1 METPTPQAQAGT
13 ETQPTATAQT
23 VDMTAAADALTTAI
37 MAGEPQEVIDQIA
50 ASYSPKTATAEAP
63 ITEPAPEPGQV
74 VEPNKEPTTEPVT
87 QEPVTQQPEPQ
98 GEPED
103 GRLPERIRIG
113 SLPDRDR
120 AILGAATMLA
130 KADGISIEEAFA
142 RVSGKQ
148 TTEPQ
153 TTTQAQAEP
162 VAAEQA
168 PTFAALQSRVAEIKA
183 KLDEAGSAEGLFT
196 PELAQLQQE
205 YAETVADLK
214 VAQLQEGQRQAQ
226 EQLTQAQM
234 QDAWSK
240 SLADVQKDYPAMADR
255 NSPQYLL
262 AAQLTQRARQDATHP
277 LHSAVFSDP
286 NAPRLF
292 ADEANRMLGGQ
303 VAQAPAAS
311 PVPQPTRQV
320 LPASGSKGTQTVT
333 QPSKTREQILADSEA
348 ATLAAIE
355 GTPLNAASRPLGI
368 LIR

>member
-50 ASYSPKTATAEAP
+50 ASYSPQPATAETP
-63 ITEPAPEPGQV
+63 KTEPAPEPGQV
-74 VEPNKEPTTEPVT
+74 VEPNKEPNAEPT
-87 QEPVTQQPEPQ
+87 PQEPTPQQPEPQ
-98 GEPED
+98 NEPED

-120 AILGAATMLA
+120 ALLGAATMLA

-142 RVSGKQ
+142 RVSGKPA
-148 TTEPQ
+148 TEPQ
-153 TTTQAQAEP
+153 TTTPAQVEP
-162 VAAEQA
+162 VAQV
-168 PTFAALQSRVAEIKA
+168 PTASALQSKVDEIKA
-183 KLDEAGSAEGLFT
+183 KLNEAGAAEGLFT
-196 PELAQLQQE
+196 PEIAQLQQE
-205 YAETVADLK
+205 YAETIADLK
-214 VAQLQEGQRQAQ
+214 VSQLQEGQRQAQ

-240 SLADVQKDYPAMADR
+240 SLTDVQKDYPAMADR

-262 AAQLTQRARQDATHP
+262 AAQLTQRARQDANHP
-277 LHSAVFSDP
+277 LHSAVFNDP
-286 NAPRLF
+286 NAPRIF
-292 ADEANRMLGGQ
+292 ADEANRLLGGQ

-333 QPSKTREQILADSEA
+333 QPSKTREQILAESEA

-355 GTPLNAASRPLGI
+355 GTPVGAASRPLGI